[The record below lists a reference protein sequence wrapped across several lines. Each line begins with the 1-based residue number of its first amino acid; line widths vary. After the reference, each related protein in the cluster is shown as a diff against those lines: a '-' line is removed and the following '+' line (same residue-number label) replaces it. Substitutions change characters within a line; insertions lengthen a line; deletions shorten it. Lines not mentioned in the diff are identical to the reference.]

1 MFIDLCHVEKSSSI
15 WSSNW
20 TSKRTSKWTSKKV
33 PQNDLEKII
42 KSIKENPSLTREQLA
57 AIIGKSVKT
66 VGRITKEP
74 KLITFQ

>member
-1 MFIDLCHVEKSSSI
+1 MNF
-15 WSSNW
+15 
-20 TSKRTSKWTSKKV
+20 KKV

-57 AIIGKSVKT
+57 VIIGKSVKT

-74 KLITFQ
+74 KLITFQLTTVCDFQIGD